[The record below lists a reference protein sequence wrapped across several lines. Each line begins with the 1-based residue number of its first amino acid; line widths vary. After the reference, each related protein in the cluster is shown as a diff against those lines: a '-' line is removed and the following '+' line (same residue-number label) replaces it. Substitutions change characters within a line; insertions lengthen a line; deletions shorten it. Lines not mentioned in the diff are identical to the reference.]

1 MILFDTSVFVAAAQR
16 GHQRHEESLSAIAST
31 KSGKGCCAVHTLTE
45 FYSVLTRM
53 PRPQRL
59 SPEEALRMVDL
70 IRERMAIILL
80 DVEEQHSVLRE
91 MAARGLSGGI
101 VHDALILQ
109 CARKA
114 GAKTIFTLNVR
125 HFRMIAPDL
134 TKRILEP

>member
-1 MILFDTSVFVAAAQR
+1 
-16 GHQRHEESLSAIAST
+16 
-31 KSGKGCCAVHTLTE
+31 
-45 FYSVLTRM
+45 
-53 PRPQRL
+53 
-59 SPEEALRMVDL
+59 MVDL